1 MYWNYRV
8 VNTGDG
14 FELHEVY
21 YDVNDKPYARTKDC
35 YVYGDTVEELK
46 NSLVKMLEA
55 TEKLVLNDDDIGE
68 ENES

>member
-1 MYWNYRV
+1 MSWNYRIV
-8 VNTGDG
+8 EVDGG

-35 YVYGDTVEELK
+35 YVYGETVEELK

-55 TEKLVLNDDDIGE
+55 TEKTVLNDDDIGE
-68 ENES
+68 